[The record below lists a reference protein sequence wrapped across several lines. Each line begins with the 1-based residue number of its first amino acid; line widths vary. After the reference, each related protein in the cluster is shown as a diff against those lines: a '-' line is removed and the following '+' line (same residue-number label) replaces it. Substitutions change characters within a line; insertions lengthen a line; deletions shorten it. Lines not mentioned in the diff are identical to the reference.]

1 MRTCANVPRLDVL
14 VHWRIGA
21 PASESSAFCVA
32 FRLQLKIDSR
42 HRYQT
47 APIFVSSRGLALDV
61 GSPFCF
67 LPLGCH
73 KRAPRDCGRRGA
85 LVAECTAAPATS
97 FRPAR
102 TQPASS
108 DETNAMTGHS
118 PEWVALLLSESKSYL
133 AEARAALEEAKQ
145 VQHALNSSQGAV
157 SEHANKLRKELRERR
172 SVADDARLLEPSAV
186 VRSSA
191 RTLPRVRED

>member
-1 MRTCANVPRLDVL
+1 
-14 VHWRIGA
+14 
-21 PASESSAFCVA
+21 
-32 FRLQLKIDSR
+32 
-42 HRYQT
+42 
-47 APIFVSSRGLALDV
+47 
-61 GSPFCF
+61 
-67 LPLGCH
+67 
-73 KRAPRDCGRRGA
+73 
-85 LVAECTAAPATS
+85 
-97 FRPAR
+97 
-102 TQPASS
+102 
-108 DETNAMTGHS
+108 MTGHS

-133 AEARAALEEAKQ
+133 AEARAAVEEAKQ